1 MDTYK
6 CTYVYTYTYTY
17 TYTYAYIYTHSCSM
31 RVYSFDAIRS
41 HPSSTEKGGSQ
52 NGEKDRD
59 RTRGQSV
66 ASSERDTINSSHG
79 GNNLFPLSGGGAGGM
94 KVSLSRSFI
103 HKHREH
109 GKCMHAISSLQLSS
123 FISILYI
130 YIHLYI
136 LPISRPSSCV
146 ASTGHG

>member
-1 MDTYK
+1 
-6 CTYVYTYTYTY
+6 
-17 TYTYAYIYTHSCSM
+17 M
-31 RVYSFDAIRS
+31 RFYSFDAIRS

-66 ASSERDTINSSHG
+66 ASSERDTTNSSHG
-79 GNNLFPLSGGGAGGM
+79 GNNLFPSSGGGAGGM

-109 GKCMHAISSLQLSS
+109 GKCMHAISSS
-123 FISILYI
+123 FISISYI
-130 YIHLYI
+130 YLFIYI
-136 LPISRPSSCV
+136 TNL
-146 ASTGHG
+146 